1 VSPYSKDVNYVIF
14 SSRKLYKMKTLI
26 SPLIALSKSAS
37 NCYRRTL
44 CKARWSKFYR
54 NEAWLKQAHQEE
66 AARVEGS
73 ASMGLW
79 KRQFKQNEAKLKARH
94 GMFFMTSR
102 VRIGEVIGMHW
113 FEPRYRWLASRLNN
127 GTDETMVYCPGRP
140 AVGAESFICVP
151 RQLEIMP
158 DGRAMVELLPVAK
171 CVLNELWEEAVPGEP
186 QAPKLVCVATKE
198 LPLEGGGPPRGGLR
212 FRGRSQSDGS
222 AASSAA
228 DGGGGGVGG
237 QDEAI
242 ADLLGGDNSAMT
254 RFNGSATQL
263 RIALLEI
270 LFAHGEANG
279 IENVADLMEGE
290 RAAPRR
296 LLELL
301 SVLNDVDGEAE
312 EDYEEEDEFE
322 DIEEDEEDEDEEGG
336 DGQNDAHAEAS
347 NS

>member
-1 VSPYSKDVNYVIF
+1 
-14 SSRKLYKMKTLI
+14 
-26 SPLIALSKSAS
+26 
-37 NCYRRTL
+37 
-44 CKARWSKFYR
+44 
-54 NEAWLKQAHQEE
+54 
-66 AARVEGS
+66 
-73 ASMGLW
+73 
-79 KRQFKQNEAKLKARH
+79 
-94 GMFFMTSR
+94 
-102 VRIGEVIGMHW
+102 MHW

-171 CVLNELWEEAVPGEP
+171 CVLNELWEEPVPGEP
-186 QAPKLVCVATKE
+186 RAPKLVCVSTKE
-198 LPLEGGGPPRGGLR
+198 LPLEGQGAPRGGLR
-212 FRGRSQSDGS
+212 FRGRSQSDGN
-222 AASSAA
+222 AASSAE
-228 DGGGGGVGG
+228 GGGGGG

-242 ADLLGGDNSAMT
+242 AELLGGDNSAMT

-301 SVLNDVDGEAE
+301 SVLNDVSGGEDEDE
-312 EDYEEEDEFE
+312 EDEEDEFE
-322 DIEEDEEDEDEEGG
+322 DVDEGDDDEGG
-336 DGQNDAHAEAS
+336 DGDGNEASAEAS
-347 NS
+347 DP